1 MGDRKQ
7 QGQPNQTERE
17 GGRKV
22 NEPNTETERKAQPQQ
37 NPQQDEDR
45 LQEETEGTSDQA
57 DGSSRTETQPN
68 R

>member
-1 MGDRKQ
+1 MGDKK

-22 NEPNTETERKAQPQQ
+22 DEPNTEAERKAQPQQ
-37 NPQQDEDR
+37 NPRQEEDR

-57 DGSSRTETQPN
+57 DGSSRTETKTD